1 MAKKGQ
7 SASVRTLCRQVVRSR
22 KSVNRLERTKVSL
35 NSVNLHLTTSI
46 ATMST
51 ASSLKMSAQVM
62 KQMNTLMKVPEIA
75 QTMESMRREMARA
88 EITDEL
94 IEDAFEESD
103 DEAEV
108 DSEVAKVFDEM
119 GLDRAALMDSS
130 GAIDI
135 TAAPISQPAAGYS
148 QAAAPQ
154 AAAVADGGGDDPL
167 MARLQA

>member
-1 MAKKGQ
+1 MG
-7 SASVRTLCRQVVRSR
+7 
-22 KSVNRLERTKVSL
+22 VSL
-35 NSVNLHLTTSI
+35 NSVNLHLTTAI

-51 ASSLKMSAQVM
+51 ASSLKMSASVM
-62 KQMNTLMKVPEIA
+62 KQMNSLMKVPEIA
-75 QTMESMRREMARA
+75 QTMEAMRREMAKA

-130 GAIDI
+130 GAIDV
-135 TAAPISQPAAGYS
+135 TPNPISQPAAAAPAAA
-148 QAAAPQ
+148 AAAP
-154 AAAVADGGGDDPL
+154 AAVADGGADEDPL
-167 MARLQA
+167 MARLQALQ